1 MPVAQ
6 RGELG
11 ESALNA
17 RLRPLVTAIDQKM
30 SRLEHGTMPLT
41 GSAMGEI
48 FESWSALVDVLS
60 LGPAPELRE
69 CPECGRSGMR
79 AATRCGFCWAKLTPP
94 DPIRDGGAILLTA
107 PLVAEEGQ
115 RVATSTLGASRSDP
129 KKAAQ

>member
-17 RLRPLVTAIDQKM
+17 RLRPLVTSIDQKM
-30 SRLEHGTMPLT
+30 LRLADGTVSLT
-41 GSAMGEI
+41 GSGMGELL
-48 FESWSALVDVLS
+48 ESWAVLVDLLE

-69 CPECGRSGMR
+69 CPECGRTGMR

-94 DPIRDGGAILLTA
+94 A
-107 PLVAEEGQ
+107 PFD
-115 RVATSTLGASRSDP
+115 R
-129 KKAAQ
+129 